1 MRSLSAEAL
10 LLDAINLH
18 ERDRIVSFLTAQWGK
33 KRGVARGARAKYR
46 RFAGQLQP
54 LAKVAVT
61 WFEKEGRDLVRIS
74 DVELVR
80 PATGL
85 QSDLEGILVGSYLA
99 EHMME
104 FAQENEDSEKP
115 FRLLD
120 TTLEAL
126 LAGCDRSLAA
136 RYFEV
141 WVLRLNGIFPAPR
154 ECPLCGSP
162 IEETAAFV
170 ESEAAVVC
178 RRCGGGASRS
188 RIGRPELEFLRRSA
202 RENLDQLAK
211 QPPTAGTLERI
222 ESLCASVR
230 RSFLQAELRS
240 YRVMKRTL
248 ADL

>member
-18 ERDRIVSFLTAQWGK
+18 ERDRIVSFLTARWGK
-33 KRGVARGARAKYR
+33 KRGVARGARAKYS

-80 PATGL
+80 PASGL
-85 QSDLEGILVGSYLA
+85 QSDLEGILLGSYLA

-120 TTLEAL
+120 STLEAL
-126 LAGCDRSLAA
+126 LEGCDRNLAA
-136 RYFEV
+136 RYFEI
-141 WVLRLNGIFPAPR
+141 WVLRLNGIFPVPH

-162 IEETAAFV
+162 IADSAAFI

-178 RRCGGGASRS
+178 RQCGGGASRQ
-188 RIGRPELEFLRRSA
+188 RIGGPELDFLRRSA
-202 RENLDQLAK
+202 RENLEQLSER
-211 QPPTAGTLERI
+211 PPAVGTLERI
-222 ESLCASVR
+222 EGLCASVR
-230 RSFLQAELRS
+230 RGFLQSELKS

-248 ADL
+248 ADV